1 MTKTTTSTKRKRI
14 GVMCSGKGTNFE
26 NIVITCNKH
35 EVVLMI
41 HDKKECG
48 AARRA
53 EKWGIPHVRIK
64 HTHEQ
69 EMIEMFRAWNVD
81 LIVLA
86 GYMRILKRPSDFH
99 CPIINVHPSLLPK
112 YKGLHA
118 VEQALDSNDTVTG
131 CSVHYVNEE
140 LDGGEIIKQAEVPI
154 MPDDTVD
161 TLTRRIQLME
171 YAILPKVI
179 DDYETPISKGEGK
192 TLSAV
197 GAGPTDRAEEYT
209 SRGHR
214 VEEYG
219 GGWRR
224 LDYGS

>member
-1 MTKTTTSTKRKRI
+1 
-14 GVMCSGKGTNFE
+14 MCSGKGTNFE
-26 NIVITCNKH
+26 NILVTCNKH

-48 AARRA
+48 AAKRA
-53 EKWGIPHVRIK
+53 EKYGIPHVRVK
-64 HTHEQ
+64 HTHED
-69 EMIEMFRAWNVD
+69 EMIALFKSWRVD

-86 GYMRILKRPSDFH
+86 GYMRILKKPLDFH

-118 VEQALDSNDTVTG
+118 VEQAIDSGDSITG
-131 CSVHYVNEE
+131 CTVHYVNEE
-140 LDGGEIIKQAEVPI
+140 LDGGDIIAQSKVDI
-154 MPDDTVD
+154 LPDDTVD

-171 YAILPKVI
+171 YGLLPDVI
-179 DDYETPISKGEGK
+179 DHYETTVSKSEGK

-197 GAGPTDRAEEYT
+197 GARPTDRAEEYS